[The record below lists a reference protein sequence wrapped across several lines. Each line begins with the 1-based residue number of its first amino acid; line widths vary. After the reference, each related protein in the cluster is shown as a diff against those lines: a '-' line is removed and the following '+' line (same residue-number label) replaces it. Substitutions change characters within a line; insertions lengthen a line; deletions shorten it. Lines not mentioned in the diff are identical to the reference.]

1 MRDQAG
7 WQQCLD
13 LLRNAAGG
21 HKVALARQE
30 QAVGLRFSQASPL
43 FAESTRRLVQLRHIL
58 FDPMH
63 MVLSGG
69 VAVTQLC
76 GLLEVCKGLGIEPSR
91 LDAYAACWRA
101 PSFLSEKGGAVLP
114 PGWFADRWVP
124 KENRP
129 GPQSHKRFAPSPAR
143 AAIGCEPAGSRLA
156 ACSAK
161 LGPLQP
167 SSSGFR
173 AFAAEM
179 LACIPIVGSWLA
191 DMAPRLQA
199 LQPHADA
206 WKLLSQVCDLLFHT
220 HDAAEKAQALQASI
234 DSWRAA
240 FVNGP

>member
-21 HKVALARQE
+21 PKAALARQE

-58 FDPMH
+58 FDPTH

-76 GLLEVCKGLGIEPSR
+76 GVLEVCKGLGIEPSR

-114 PGWFADRWVP
+114 PCWFADRWVP
-124 KENRP
+124 KGNRP
-129 GPQSHKRFAPSPAR
+129 RPQSHKKLLRRLRGPPSDTSPLGLA
-143 AAIGCEPAGSRLA
+143 SRLA
-156 ACSAK
+156 LPGWGRCS
-161 LGPLQP
+161 
-167 SSSGFR
+167 
-173 AFAAEM
+173 
-179 LACIPIVGSWLA
+179 
-191 DMAPRLQA
+191 QA
-199 LQPHADA
+199 
-206 WKLLSQVCDLLFHT
+206 
-220 HDAAEKAQALQASI
+220 AQASGPSRRRCSRAS
-234 DSWRAA
+234 
-240 FVNGP
+240 P